1 MRLMVKHYDEKALR
15 IFSKEIAQAVT
26 GMTAGV
32 INYMGG
38 RPTVSPS
45 VHLFSFLIPKNFIKI
60 EVEINQS
67 KSEVKMPTL
76 PKFSKKDDVNLNGY
90 ACYDPIDTDYLER
103 RLKAFL
109 PRINIHR
116 TTSSRFSFLRGIEAH
131 YIKYSIT

>member
-1 MRLMVKHYDEKALR
+1 MRLMVKHYDEKALQ

-76 PKFSKKDDVNLNGY
+76 PKFSKKEDVNLN
-90 ACYDPIDTDYLER
+90 
-103 RLKAFL
+103 RL
-109 PRINIHR
+109 
-116 TTSSRFSFLRGIEAH
+116 
-131 YIKYSIT
+131 